1 MDIVIC
7 ILHNITMDH
16 YDTGRGYGMVIK
28 STSNGTDIAK
38 LDCFNHTTDWCN
50 GFVDGYSLG
59 WSISHAE
66 K

>member
-1 MDIVIC
+1 M
-7 ILHNITMDH
+7 ILEED
-16 YDTGRGYGMVIK
+16 MVIK